1 MTVENIYIKTKSAN
15 NFVKSIQY
23 NLLALR
29 EIAKFTYEYF
39 KQNKIDSI
47 KILDIGIGS
56 GALTI
61 PILEYLESKKNLS
74 YHLDC
79 FDISESMLSHL
90 EKNLSIYPS
99 IKQKVNYI
107 KKDAEEGL
115 LNYYD
120 KSAYDLIIITFV
132 LHYIKK
138 WKRLLRD
145 VFKCLKNGGI
155 FLQAEI
161 IGDLRNVDGKF
172 DTDSPKIFE
181 QFWKKYFS
189 ERSKYSNW
197 EPLISVSDLSVV
209 LKYCLEK
216 FQFKV
221 FKEKKFLWKT
231 NIIWEDLLDWI
242 KCAPV
247 SSLGSN
253 LSDSERA
260 ELSIK
265 MYNWLKEN
273 KVDPNSSI
281 NLKWG
286 FKVIWLVKN

>member
-1 MTVENIYIKTKSAN
+1 M
-15 NFVKSIQY
+15 
-23 NLLALR
+23 
-29 EIAKFTYEYF
+29 
-39 KQNKIDSI
+39 
-47 KILDIGIGS
+47 
-56 GALTI
+56 
-61 PILEYLESKKNLS
+61 
-74 YHLDC
+74 
-79 FDISESMLSHL
+79 
-90 EKNLSIYPS
+90 
-99 IKQKVNYI
+99 
-107 KKDAEEGL
+107 
-115 LNYYD
+115 
-120 KSAYDLIIITFV
+120 
-132 LHYIKK
+132 
-138 WKRLLRD
+138 
-145 VFKCLKNGGI
+145 
-155 FLQAEI
+155 
-161 IGDLRNVDGKF
+161 
-172 DTDSPKIFE
+172 
-181 QFWKKYFS
+181 
-189 ERSKYSNW
+189 
-197 EPLISVSDLSVV
+197 SDLSVV